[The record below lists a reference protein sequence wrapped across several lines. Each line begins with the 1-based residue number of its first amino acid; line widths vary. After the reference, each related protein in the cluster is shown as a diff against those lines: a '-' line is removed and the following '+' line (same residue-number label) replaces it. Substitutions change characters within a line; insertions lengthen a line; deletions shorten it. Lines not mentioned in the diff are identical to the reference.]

1 MNLMSFLASSAGR
14 LARVVAGL
22 VLVGVGIYLV
32 TGPSVVAGL
41 AVGII
46 GLFPLF
52 AGLFDVCVFAPLF
65 GAPFHGAQIRQRGHA
80 S

>member
-1 MNLMSFLASSAGR
+1 MNLIDFLASGAGR
-14 LARVVAGL
+14 VVRVVAGL
-22 VLVGVGIYLV
+22 VLVGVGIYLL

-41 AVGII
+41 IVGII
-46 GLFPLF
+46 GLIPLF

-65 GAPFHGAQIRQRGHA
+65 GAPFQGASIRQRAHA